1 MRANGT
7 SVHWFVTADSRGA
20 TLFQGARDDRKR
32 LRLEPERQ
40 VENRYENDHERHRP
54 SALGRGGGTPAPTFA
69 DAGHTEEEAQKRFAR
84 DVCHWLR
91 AAQQQL
97 HFPTVTVFAP
107 PELLGQ
113 LRSELNG
120 MSSMVELRRAD
131 LTKLT
136 GPALAS
142 HPAVMAELERQEK
155 RERTH

>member
-7 SVHWFVTADSRGA
+7 GVHWFVTADGRGA

-54 SALGRGGGTPAPTFA
+54 SALGRGGGKAAPTFA
-69 DAGHTEEEAQKRFAR
+69 DDGHTDEEAQKRFAR

-91 AAQQQL
+91 TAQQQL
-97 HFPTVTVFAP
+97 HFPMVTVFAP

-136 GPALAS
+136 NAALAS
-142 HPAVMAELERQEK
+142 HPAVMAELEQQEK